1 MNPSAASEEYGIIGC
16 PLGHSFSPGHFNA
29 LFERTGRDAVY
40 LKFPIGDIGEL
51 PALVQAHPR
60 LQALNVTSP
69 YKVSALG
76 YLDALTPEAAAVGA
90 VNVIRVF
97 HLGDGGFRLIGHNT
111 DSVGFRESMR
121 AVPPACALVAGTGG
135 ASKAV
140 STALSQLGF
149 RVVFASRTARE
160 DDAYKTYEE
169 IAQEGLGAY
178 SLIVNATPLGMAP
191 REASCVPLPYEEL
204 KPGQMLYDLIYNPE
218 ETLFLQKG
226 KEKGCRI
233 KNGMEMLYLQADAS
247 WEFFRISEEEAA
259 RICISTR

>member
-1 MNPSAASEEYGIIGC
+1 MNPSVTSEEYGIIGY

-29 LFERTGRDAVY
+29 LFEKTGRDAVY
-40 LKFPIGDIGEL
+40 LKFPIEHIEEL
-51 PALVQAHPR
+51 PALIQAHPR

-76 YLDALTPEAAAVGA
+76 YLDALTSEAAAVGA

-97 HLGDGGFRLIGHNT
+97 HREDGSFRLIGHNT
-111 DSVGFRESMR
+111 DSVGFRESMKGL
-121 AVPPACALVAGTGG
+121 APSCALVAGTGG

-140 STALSQLGF
+140 SSALSQLGY
-149 RVVFASRTARE
+149 RVVFASRTARK
-160 DDAYKTYEE
+160 DDEYKTYEV

-191 REASCVPLPYEEL
+191 RETSCVPLPYEDL

-218 ETLFLQKG
+218 ETLFLKKG

-259 RICISTR
+259 KICVSTL